1 MEFYQFYAQYG
12 CGDNKTKEWEVYV
25 VVNERFELFFG
36 TVGEED
42 VW

>member
-1 MEFYQFYAQYG
+1 MDVAII
-12 CGDNKTKEWEVYV
+12 KTEKREGYV